1 MFSLQRK
8 TRFIPFD
15 LALDLVE
22 INSDESLDKTEKVEK
37 LGTRVWQDFM
47 TNADEIEDRAKKL
60 ADLMEDIYSVINK
73 SDETNKKPA
82 NATSTGRLYSF
93 SEDSDVIF
101 ASFMAIGINLHEK
114 LGKLS
119 WEDFLATMFNLPND
133 SPLMERIRLRQIN
146 PADYPPEEQGK
157 IMQAQAAVAL
167 KPTAAE
173 KQSMDDVL
181 GDVFASW

>member
-8 TRFIPFD
+8 TKFIPFD

-22 INSDESLDKTEKVEK
+22 INSDESLEQTDKVIK
-37 LGTRVWQDFM
+37 LGTRVWDDFM
-47 TNADEIEDRAKKL
+47 TNADEIEARSKEL
-60 ADLMEDIYSVINK
+60 ADLMESIYSVINK
-73 SDETNKKPA
+73 SDSNKKPA

-93 SEDSDVIF
+93 SEDADAIF
-101 ASFMAIGINLHEK
+101 ASFMAIRINLHDEI
-114 LGKLS
+114 GKMS
-119 WEDFLATMFNLPND
+119 WEDFVATMFNLPKD
-133 SPLMERIRLRQIN
+133 SAFMERIRIRQIN
-146 PADYPPEEQGK
+146 PADYPPEEQSK